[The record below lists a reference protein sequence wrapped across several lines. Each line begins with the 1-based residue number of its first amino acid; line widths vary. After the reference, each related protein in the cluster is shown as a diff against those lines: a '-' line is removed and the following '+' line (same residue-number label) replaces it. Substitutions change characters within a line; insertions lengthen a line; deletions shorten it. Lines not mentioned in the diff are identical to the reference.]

1 MSDKKVRKCWLTR
14 WICKRLRSGRAS
26 CVRCRRCA
34 SRAQPRTTSSK
45 QKCSEKSLL
54 LKSMFFCIFWS
65 NSTKMFWKEFNAHIN
80 AFLSLVIKQKKFW
93 KMLISKQFS
102 FFKTTQKVLKSV
114 KDTVK
119 WPIFLLKKP
128 IAIFFFV
135 FFHNNCARTA

>member
-1 MSDKKVRKCWLTR
+1 
-14 WICKRLRSGRAS
+14 
-26 CVRCRRCA
+26 
-34 SRAQPRTTSSK
+34 
-45 QKCSEKSLL
+45 
-54 LKSMFFCIFWS
+54 
-65 NSTKMFWKEFNAHIN
+65 MFWKEFNAHIN